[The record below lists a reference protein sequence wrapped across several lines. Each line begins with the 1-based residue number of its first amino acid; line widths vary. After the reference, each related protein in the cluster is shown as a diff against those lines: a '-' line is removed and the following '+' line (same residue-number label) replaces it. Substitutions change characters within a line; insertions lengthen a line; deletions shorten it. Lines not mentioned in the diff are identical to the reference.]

1 MDKLTKLLN
10 QRIASKVA
18 TGMPGVSPDAMPG
31 KKNFAEVLE
40 SKQASPQVLEGL
52 LSDMKGRPDDYQVQ
66 SGADIKVSFNN
77 FEVEK
82 SSSFDPKNKIAD
94 IFSSLNEDMVG
105 MDATIEVLADPNV
118 KLSRR
123 QLLAYQAGIGQMT
136 INTEL
141 FSKMAQAISQNLNT
155 ILNTNVG

>member
-1 MDKLTKLLN
+1 MDKLTKILN
-10 QRIASKVA
+10 QRVAEKVA
-18 TGMPGVSPDAMPG
+18 RATQPTPDQMVP
-31 KKNFAEVLE
+31 KKDFAEVLE
-40 SKQASPQVLEGL
+40 SKQNAPQVLDGL
-52 LSDMKGRPDDYQVQ
+52 LNDIKGKADDFQVQ

-77 FEVEK
+77 FDVEK
-82 SSSFDPKNKIAD
+82 SSDFDPKKKVAD
-94 IFSSLNEDMVG
+94 IFGSLNEDMLS
-105 MDATIEVLADPNV
+105 MDSTIEVLADSNV

-141 FSKMAQAISQNLNT
+141 FSKMAQSISQNLNT